1 VIPSVDWPLL
11 LGFLLT
17 AGAVVVSPGPD
28 TMLLLRT
35 TMAGG
40 KRLGMATLAGIQLG
54 LVGHTAL
61 AVAGLSLVIVNSP
74 LLFKGIAVAGALY
87 LAWLAVDSVRAGVV
101 RVNGGRTGVPR
112 RRRALR
118 DALFTNLLNPKV
130 ILLYIALM
138 PNFVRVEAG
147 GVPAQLAFLG
157 VVLIVIN
164 VAWQVPLC
172 LAAEAMR
179 RWLGTPR
186 VQRAV
191 NWVTGA
197 ILMAFAAL
205 MLWEHLV

>member
-1 VIPSVDWPLL
+1 MPLADWATL
-11 LGFLLT
+11 LGFVLA

-40 KRLGMATLAGIQLG
+40 TRLGMATLAGIQLG

-61 AVAGLSLVIVNSP
+61 AVGGLSLVIVNSP
-74 LLFKGIAVAGALY
+74 LLFKGIALAGAIY

-101 RVNGGRTGVPR
+101 RMEGGQHGSARAG
-112 RRRALR
+112 RALR
-118 DALFTNLLNPKV
+118 DALLTNLLNPKV
-130 ILLYIALM
+130 ILLYLALM
-138 PNFVRVEAG
+138 PNFVAVETG
-147 GVPAQLAFLG
+147 DVPVQLAFLG

-172 LAAEAMR
+172 LAAEGMR
-179 RWLGTPR
+179 RWLGTPS

-197 ILMAFAAL
+197 ILLTFAAV
-205 MLWEHLV
+205 MLWEHLL

>member
-1 VIPSVDWPLL
+1 MIPPVDWPLL
-11 LGFLLT
+11 LGFMLT

-40 KRLGMATLAGIQLG
+40 TRLGMATLAGIQLG

-101 RVNGGRTGVPR
+101 RVSGSGAGVPR
-112 RRRALR
+112 HRRALR
-118 DALFTNLLNPKV
+118 DALLTNLLNPKV

-138 PNFVRVEAG
+138 PNFVRVDAG
-147 GVPAQLAFLG
+147 DVPMQLAVLG
-157 VVLIVIN
+157 VVLIAIN
-164 VAWQVPLC
+164 VVWQVPLC

-186 VQRAV
+186 VQRGV
-191 NWVTGA
+191 NWATGA
-197 ILMAFAAL
+197 ILMTFAGL
-205 MLWEHLV
+205 MLWEHLL

>member
-1 VIPSVDWPLL
+1 MLPVDWPLL
-11 LGFLLT
+11 IGFVVT

-40 KRLGMATLAGIQLG
+40 TRTGMATLAGIQLG
-54 LVGHTAL
+54 LIGHTVL
-61 AVAGLSLVIVNSP
+61 AVAGLSLVIAGSP
-74 LLFKGIAVAGALY
+74 LLFKGVALAGALY

-101 RVNGGRTGVPR
+101 RMEAGRPASRNIG
-112 RRRALR
+112 RAMR
-118 DALFTNLLNPKV
+118 DALLTNLLNPKV

-157 VVLIVIN
+157 VVLIVVN
-164 VAWQVPLC
+164 VAWQAPLC

-179 RWLGTPR
+179 RWLGTPA

-191 NWVTGA
+191 NWATGA
-197 ILMAFAAL
+197 ILLSFSGL
-205 MLWEHLV
+205 MLWEHLL